1 MCKNIHFGVAY
12 YRNFTVHS
20 SLAHLSV
27 KQSTT
32 IRTLFSEKLGTN
44 NTSYLQVTVEVHFC
58 DIPVITEKP
67 FQFVLSI

>member
-44 NTSYLQVTVEVHFC
+44 NTSYT
-58 DIPVITEKP
+58 K
-67 FQFVLSI
+67 